1 MSSIA
6 TVSNYSTFLPLLLE
20 GFVDFGVGWL
30 FLGGLVV
37 LLLLLTPYLTP
48 RCSSFPI
55 YTGYVRLLGPS
66 SRDLMS
72 ELKCHL
78 VSAPGPT
85 DTVFVPQICLT
96 HRTHKSRKHRL

>member
-1 MSSIA
+1 MSIIA
-6 TVSNYSTFLPLLLE
+6 TVPNYGTFLPLLLE

-30 FLGGLVV
+30 FLGGLFVV
-37 LLLLLTPYLTP
+37 LVLFAPYLTP
-48 RCSSFPI
+48 RYSSFPI
-55 YTGYVRLLGPS
+55 YTEYVHLLGPS

-85 DTVFVPQICLT
+85 DTVLVPQMPVVAFV
-96 HRTHKSRKHRL
+96 